1 MGEINLG
8 DTKLSELSKM
18 QGDPQ
23 YRATM
28 EQLALLKKVSP
39 TGVDYWRA
47 REILPVLG
55 YARWENFQEAIKRAK
70 AALEGTGA
78 DPSAHFRDTTK
89 VMKVGRGAEMTVPDA
104 FLTRTACYLVAMN
117 GDSRKPEIAGAQAY
131 FTVQT
136 RRMEQRDEADAQIA
150 HDERRL
156 DMRAKV
162 SQSFRRVSGVAQ
174 DAGVRSTSQQFF
186 HGARYR
192 NLYGMPLKDIL
203 QKKGLAPN
211 ENLMDR
217 AGPFELSTNDFQMN
231 LAAEVIA
238 RENINDEQTAIR
250 RNGETARRV
259 RDLLVEHG
267 SAMPEDLPAE
277 PPIKQIASRVK
288 AARRLK

>member
-1 MGEINLG
+1 MSQLP
-8 DTKLSELSKM
+8 DLKDSP
-18 QGDPQ
+18 D

-28 EQLALLKKVSP
+28 ERLESIKHTAP
-39 TGVDYWRA
+39 NGTDYWLA
-47 REILPVLG
+47 REMCPVLG
-55 YARWENFQEAIKRAK
+55 YTWEGFGAVIERAVK
-70 AALEGTGA
+70 ACDGVGA
-78 DPSAHFRDTTK
+78 AAANHFRRKSTM
-89 VMKVGRGAEMTVPDA
+89 MKVGNGAMRPSADY
-104 FLTRTACYLVAMN
+104 FLSRTACYLLAMN
-117 GDSRKPEIAGAQAY
+117 GEPSKPEIAAAQAY

-136 RRMEQRDEADAQIA
+136 RRMELRDEADAQIA
-150 HDERRL
+150 QDERRL

-192 NLYGMPLKDIL
+192 NLYSMPLKDIL

-238 RENINDEQTAIR
+238 RENIRDEQTAIR

-267 SAMPEDLPAE
+267 SSMPEDLPAE
-277 PPIKQIASRVK
+277 PPIRQIASRVK
-288 AARRLK
+288 AAKRLK